1 MKNTKVKGILI
12 LVSIIIAIILF
23 VFVVGYIISYL
34 DPKHSIT
41 GYSIAISF
49 IGIFATFGGAYLG
62 AKISG
67 DNTRNL
73 YKEQKKDA
81 NNELRYKSEFLFCM
95 KLSDLKENHNILKHY
110 AINKVDI
117 NNFEVDN
124 TLQIVSVLDTY
135 AIILMDILES
145 DIVANLDYKTI
156 KKVVDMLSDCNRY
169 YNSFRDID
177 LELIDENDE
186 SVIINVDSPYKLNGE
201 ESDELTK
208 IKFNLQSKDNY
219 YESRFVVATFI
230 YKNMDIK
237 LKELINTINNK
248 DIMELFLDNMLHSN
262 PNEGFETKYN
272 FNFLDKV

>member
-186 SVIINVDSPYKLNGE
+186 SVIINVDSPYKLNDE

>member
-1 MKNTKVKGILI
+1 
-12 LVSIIIAIILF
+12 
-23 VFVVGYIISYL
+23 
-34 DPKHSIT
+34 
-41 GYSIAISF
+41 
-49 IGIFATFGGAYLG
+49 
-62 AKISG
+62 
-67 DNTRNL
+67 
-73 YKEQKKDA
+73 
-81 NNELRYKSEFLFCM
+81 
-95 KLSDLKENHNILKHY
+95 
-110 AINKVDI
+110 
-117 NNFEVDN
+117 
-124 TLQIVSVLDTY
+124 
-135 AIILMDILES
+135 MDILES

>member
-1 MKNTKVKGILI
+1 MTKKKWFVFILITILLVVFYYIVAILKGIE
-12 LVSIIIAIILF
+12 
-23 VFVVGYIISYL
+23 YK
-34 DPKHSIT
+34 DKIT
-41 GYSIAISF
+41 ICISF
-49 IGIFATFGGAYLG
+49 TGLFATFGGAYLG

-169 YNSFRDID
+169 YNSFRV
-177 LELIDENDE
+177 N
-186 SVIINVDSPYKLNGE
+186 
-201 ESDELTK
+201 
-208 IKFNLQSKDNY
+208 
-219 YESRFVVATFI
+219 
-230 YKNMDIK
+230 
-237 LKELINTINNK
+237 
-248 DIMELFLDNMLHSN
+248 
-262 PNEGFETKYN
+262 
-272 FNFLDKV
+272 

>member
-117 NNFEVDN
+117 NNCEVDN

>member
-1 MKNTKVKGILI
+1 MTKKKWFVFILITILLIVFYYIVAILKGIE
-12 LVSIIIAIILF
+12 
-23 VFVVGYIISYL
+23 YK
-34 DPKHSIT
+34 DKIT
-41 GYSIAISF
+41 ICISF
-49 IGIFATFGGAYLG
+49 TGLFATFGGAYLG